1 MWMAST
7 RRRAVPDRQRGSV
20 LMLMPAAVL
29 VFLVLG
35 ALAVD
40 YGSVFSTHRDL
51 ANAAAAAANDAA
63 TQALDI
69 EHFYETGELRLLA
82 ERAWRIAEDS
92 LASRNL
98 ERLDARVEDVRI
110 GDGGTSVVVTVRG
123 RARYLF
129 AKAVPGG
136 SDGLDVTASS
146 EAHAADL
153 PG

>member
-1 MWMAST
+1 
-7 RRRAVPDRQRGSV
+7 VPDRDRGSV

-40 YGSVFSTHRDL
+40 YGSVFACHRDL

-63 TQALDI
+63 TQSLDI
-69 EHFYETGELRLLA
+69 DHFYETGELRLIA
-82 ERAWRIAEDS
+82 ERAWEIAEQSIATRS
-92 LASRNL
+92 LD
-98 ERLDARVEDVRI
+98 RLDARVVDVRI
-110 GDGGTSVVVTVRG
+110 GGDGTSVIVTVRG
-123 RARYLF
+123 RARFLF

-146 EAHAADL
+146 EAHAADI
-153 PG
+153 GA